1 MEKNNSFEEEENKIY
16 TGKGDQG
23 KTEIAPGKKIS
34 KEDPLVKTWG
44 ILDQLEAQI
53 GHLSA
58 ITENP
63 KIIEELRTIQTN
75 LHIIMAQI
83 TGKSEPKIKKEQ
95 TELLEEKI
103 DEYTE
108 KLPELKRFIYTSGAQ
123 EATYAQVARTTARKA
138 ERKIVELD
146 KKKGLSEEIKQYLN
160 RLSDYLFTVGRY
172 LNYDQGIGDEYVEY
186 D

>member
-1 MEKNNSFEEEENKIY
+1 MDKNNSSEKIKNKIY
-16 TGKGDQG
+16 TGKGDHG
-23 KTEIAPGKKIS
+23 KTEINSKEKIS
-34 KEDPLVKTWG
+34 KEDPLVRTWG
-44 ILDQLEAQI
+44 ELDQLEAQI
-53 GHLSA
+53 GYLIS

-63 KIIEELRTIQTN
+63 KVIQDLKEIQMH

-83 TGKSEPKIKKEQ
+83 TGETKPRIKKEHI
-95 TELLEEKI
+95 ELLENKI

-108 KLPELKRFIYTSGAQ
+108 KLPELRRFIYTSGAP
-123 EATYAQVARTTARKA
+123 ESSYAQVTRTTARKA
-138 ERKIVELD
+138 ERKLIELD
-146 KKKGLSEEIKQYLN
+146 KKKKVSEEIKKYLN